1 MIKTDKAAL
10 ECDLAETYHI
20 YDMKALPATRVALFA
35 TGLRANSRILLKLN
49 NLPYPTET
57 LLLAACLDR
66 LSLLLWSKTKDAE
79 HGKNRP
85 ASVYDAMTGQTKERE
100 ILTFT
105 SGEEFERARNSLLK
119 GGRQNG

>member
-1 MIKTDKAAL
+1 MIKTDKDAL

-20 YDMKALPATRVALFA
+20 YNMKELPASRVALFA
-35 TGLRANSRILLKLN
+35 TGLRANSRIMLKLN
-49 NLPYPTET
+49 NSSYPTEA

-85 ASVYDAMTGQTKERE
+85 ASVYDVMTGQSKEKE
-100 ILTFT
+100 ILTFA
-105 SGEEFERARNSLLK
+105 SGEEFERARNLLLK
-119 GGRQNG
+119 GGNLNG